1 MRSIRVITWIS
12 TVRSGDKIMLYSC
25 LREEREAARFLKPS
39 AGFGIWVVVVVCFLA
54 VSPAGADEVV
64 LVGGDVLHGKVI
76 EQSEVA
82 IVLEH
87 SDLGRIEISRER
99 VKSIML
105 DAPAGGEAEIRQEE
119 AVGETEKGGWLERRF
134 RKIDGWSSEM
144 KKKGWSFFADL
155 SVDDSS
161 GNTDEQSLR
170 FGAGIKHV
178 LEDRRLAMD
187 LSYFRKV
194 SDGATTDNKFSY
206 GIARDW
212 LKPESRWF
220 YFLMGRFDYD
230 EFESWDE
237 RAAGHAGPGYNLIK
251 RDKLTVDLRAGAG
264 ARKEWGSENDN
275 VRAEGLG
282 GVELSWKITDRQSLN
297 ASSFIYPVL
306 SDTDDYRTRTSMD
319 WRFLLEKESKM
330 SFLVGLLHEYQSIV
344 DPDKDRNDLRIY
356 TGIRYEF

>member
-1 MRSIRVITWIS
+1 MII
-12 TVRSGDKIMLYSC
+12 
-25 LREEREAARFLKPS
+25 FL
-39 AGFGIWVVVVVCFLA
+39 LA
-54 VSPAGADEVV
+54 VSQAGADEVV
-64 LVGGDVLHGKVI
+64 LVGGDALHGKII
-76 EQSEVA
+76 EQSDAA

-99 VKSIML
+99 IKSVTL
-105 DAPAGGEAEIRQEE
+105 DAPSTGE
-119 AVGETEKGGWLERRF
+119 GEKIEGGGWLEQRF
-134 RKIDGWSSEM
+134 KKIDGWSSEM
-144 KKKGWSFFADL
+144 KKEGWSFSADISL
-155 SVDDSS
+155 DNSS

-170 FGAGIKHV
+170 VGLGAKRV
-178 LEDRRLAMD
+178 LEDRRLTMD
-187 LSYFRKV
+187 LSYFNKV
-194 SDGATTDNKFSY
+194 SEGATTDNKASF

-230 EFESWDE
+230 EFESWQE
-237 RAAGHAGPGYNLIK
+237 RAAGHVGPGYHLIK

-264 ARKEWGSENDN
+264 ARKEWGSENDD
-275 VRAEGLG
+275 VRPEGLG

-306 SDTDDYRTRTSMD
+306 SDTDDYRTRSSMD

>member
-1 MRSIRVITWIS
+1 M
-12 TVRSGDKIMLYSC
+12 
-25 LREEREAARFLKPS
+25 
-39 AGFGIWVVVVVCFLA
+39 
-54 VSPAGADEVV
+54 AGADEVV
-64 LVGGDVLHGKVI
+64 LVGGDVLHGKVL
-76 EQSEVA
+76 EQSDAA

-99 VKSIML
+99 IKSVTL
-105 DAPAGGEAEIRQEE
+105 DSPAASEAEAQQSQTE
-119 AVGETEKGGWLERRF
+119 AEKIEGGGWLEQRF
-134 RKIDGWSSEM
+134 RKIDSWSSEM
-144 KKKGWSFFADL
+144 KKKGWSFYADL

-170 FGAGIKHV
+170 IGAGIKHV

-187 LSYFRKV
+187 LSYFKKV
-194 SDGATTDNKFSY
+194 SDGTTTDNKFSY
-206 GIARDW
+206 GITRDW

-220 YFLMGRFDYD
+220 YFAMGRLDYD
-230 EFESWDE
+230 EFESWDK
-237 RAAGHAGPGYNLIK
+237 RAAGHVGPGYNLIK

-275 VRAEGLG
+275 VRSEGLG
-282 GVELSWKITDRQSLN
+282 GVELSWEITNRQSLN

-330 SFLVGLLHEYQSIV
+330 SFLVGLLHEYQAIV
-344 DPDKDRNDLRIY
+344 DPGKDRNDLRIY

>member
-1 MRSIRVITWIS
+1 MLCSCVTQNRLSACFIRQ
-12 TVRSGDKIMLYSC
+12 GQAYKM
-25 LREEREAARFLKPS
+25 
-39 AGFGIWVVVVVCFLA
+39 WVAIIICFLA
-54 VSPAGADEVV
+54 VNRAGADELA

-76 EQSEVA
+76 EQSDIA

-99 VKSIML
+99 IKSVTL
-105 DAPAGGEAEIRQEE
+105 DAPGTGEAETQQQE
-119 AVGETEKGGWLERRF
+119 AGGKTEKGVWFEPEFRRMNAF
-134 RKIDGWSSEM
+134 ASRM
-144 KKKGWSFFADL
+144 KKKGWSLSADISL
-155 SVDDSS
+155 DNSS

-170 FGAGIKHV
+170 IGLGAKRV

-187 LSYFRKV
+187 LSYFNKV
-194 SDGATTDNKFSY
+194 SEGTATDNKASF
-206 GIARDW
+206 GITRDW

-230 EFESWDE
+230 EFESWQE
-237 RAAGHAGPGYNLIK
+237 RAAGHVGPGYNLIK
-251 RDKLTVDLRAGAG
+251 SDKLTLDLRAGAG
-264 ARKEWGSENDN
+264 ARKEWGSENDD
-275 VRAEGLG
+275 VRPEGLG
-282 GVELSWKITDRQSLN
+282 GVELSWKITERQSLN

-344 DPDKDRNDLRIY
+344 DPDKERNDLRIY

>member
-1 MRSIRVITWIS
+1 MMPCSFVCRSRKATF
-12 TVRSGDKIMLYSC
+12 
-25 LREEREAARFLKPS
+25 FLKQS
-39 AGFGIWVVVVVCFLA
+39 AGFGIWVVVLICFLA
-54 VSPAGADEVV
+54 VSPAAADEVV

-76 EQSEVA
+76 EQSEAA
-82 IVLEH
+82 IVLGH

-99 VKSIML
+99 IKSVMF
-105 DAPAGGEAEIRQEE
+105 DAPAAGESETQQQEAAEK
-119 AVGETEKGGWLERRF
+119 TEKGGWLEERF
-134 RKIDGWSSEM
+134 RKIDSWSSEM

-170 FGAGIKHV
+170 IGSGIKHV

-206 GIARDW
+206 GITRDW

-237 RAAGHAGPGYNLIK
+237 RAAGHVGPGYHLIK
-251 RDKLTVDLRAGAG
+251 RNKLTVDLRAGAG
-264 ARKEWGSENDN
+264 ARKEWGSENDD
-275 VRAEGLG
+275 VRPEGLG